1 MASRGLTIAAQNL
14 PVSDALPA
22 LADALATKGAAVLQ
36 APTGAGKTTLVPLAL
51 LDAPWLEGRRI
62 IMLEPRRLAARAA
75 ARRMASL
82 IGEEV
87 GATLGYR
94 TRLDT
99 RVGRDT
105 RIEVVTEGILLRFL
119 QEDPALETVG
129 LVIFDEFHERSLD
142 ADLALV
148 LALETR
154 RHLRPDLR
162 LLVMSATLEGEPVAR
177 LLGDAPVI
185 SSLGRSFPVELR
197 YLERPAADRL
207 EQAIAAAIRRAL
219 GECAGSLLV
228 FLPGGGEIRRVER
241 LLRDAADLAPG
252 LIIAPL
258 YGDLPQGAQDLAI
271 APAPKGQRKIVLA
284 TSIAETSLTIEGIGA
299 VIDSGLMRVPRF
311 DPRSGMTRLATI
323 RVSQA
328 AAEQRRGRAGRL
340 APGICYRLWQA
351 VEDGQLPAQTAPEI
365 LAADLAP
372 LALELAC
379 WGVRDTGAFTWLDP
393 PPPAPLAQAQALL
406 RELGAI
412 DGTGRVTAHGRDM
425 AGLGVHPRLAHLLLI
440 GRKRGQGHL
449 AVAIAALLEERDIV
463 KAAPGQRDADLRLR
477 IDLLRERR
485 EARHLP
491 AGLALERGTLERARQ
506 AARQLERRLA
516 LRAADDGERANVGRL
531 LALAYPDRLAQRRAG
546 SHGQFRLSNGGG
558 AELPAAD
565 PLAAQNF
572 LAVAELDGERRSA
585 RIFLAAPIDR
595 ADIAEDFA
603 DAIATTE
610 TVAWDRRE
618 AAVLARRQE
627 KLGAL
632 VLADEP
638 IGDAA
643 PERVAAAMIDGIRD
657 LGLAA
662 LPWTRDAEGLRQR
675 VLFLRRV
682 DGEDGWPDL
691 SDHALMATLEDWLAP
706 HLLGITR
713 QPHLA
718 RLDLV
723 AILRERLTWQQQQAL
738 ERLAPTHLTVPSGS
752 RVPIDYSGE
761 VPVLAVRLQELFGA
775 SDTPSVAGGRVTLL
789 LHLLSPAGRPLQVT
803 RDLGGFWSGSYPAV
817 RSEMRGRYPKHHWPE
832 DPLAAAPTA
841 RAKRRQR

>member
-1 MASRGLTIAAQNL
+1 MASLGLTISAQNL

-82 IGEEV
+82 IGEGV

-177 LLGDAPVI
+177 LLGDAPIV

-207 EQAIAAAIRRAL
+207 EQAVVAAIRRAL
-219 GECAGSLLV
+219 GECDGSLLV

-241 LLRDAADLAPG
+241 LLRDADLAPH

-258 YGDLPQGAQDLAI
+258 YGDLPQAAQDLAI

-340 APGICYRLWQA
+340 APGTCYRLWRA
-351 VEDGQLPAQTAPEI
+351 VEEAQLPAQTAPEI

-379 WGVRDTGAFTWLDP
+379 WGVQDAGTLTWLDA
-393 PPPAPLAQAQALL
+393 PPAAALAQAQALL
-406 RELGAI
+406 RELGAL
-412 DGTGRVTAHGRDM
+412 DDTGRVTAHGRDM

-449 AVAIAALLEERDIV
+449 AAAIAALLEERDIV
-463 KAAPGQRDADLRLR
+463 KAVPGQRDADLRLR
-477 IDLLRERR
+477 IELLRERG

-491 AGLALERGTLERARQ
+491 AGLLLERGTLERARQ
-506 AARQLERRLA
+506 AARQLERRLE
-516 LRAADDGERANVGRL
+516 LRDADRGDRAETGRL
-531 LALAYPDRLAQRRAG
+531 LALAYPDRIAQRRVG

-565 PLAAQNF
+565 PLAAEDF

-585 RIFLAAPIDR
+585 RIFLAAPIDG
-595 ADIAEDFA
+595 AALAEDFA
-603 DAIATTE
+603 DAIETTE
-610 TVAWDRRE
+610 SVAWDRRE

-632 VLADEP
+632 VLSDEP

-643 PERVAAAMIDGIRD
+643 PERVAAAMVDGIRD

-662 LPWTRDAEGLRQR
+662 LPWSREAEGLRQR

-682 DGEDGWPDL
+682 DGDGGWPDL

-706 HLLGITR
+706 YLAGITR

-723 AILRERLTWQQQQAL
+723 AILRGRLTWHQQQAL
-738 ERLAPTHLTVPSGS
+738 ERLAPTHVTVPSGS
-752 RVPIDYSGE
+752 RVALDYSGE

-775 SDTPSVAGGRVTLL
+775 SDTPSIAGGRVTLL

-817 RSEMRGRYPKHHWPE
+817 RGEMRGRYPKHHWPA

-841 RAKRRQR
+841 RAKRPQR